1 MRKVTLV
8 VFGVIIVLIVLAIF
22 QGVSISRLSEEVER
36 QKSNVQT
43 LVDKELAYKIGDSIN
58 VAAIQAL
65 QLDKDQFEAMVLD
78 KDKQIRE
85 LKNQRKKD
93 IEYYSKLS
101 VKDTFILYRDR
112 FIEVPLGQDTCIGY
126 YDNYIQLTQ
135 CPDCTYIEVQDTIK
149 QVISKQ
155 YKHKFLWFRWGLKGF
170 TQDVWST
177 NPHSRVHFEEFIK
190 IE

>member
-8 VFGVIIVLIVLAIF
+8 VFVVIIVLIVLAIF
-22 QGVSISRLSEEVER
+22 QGISISRLSEEVER

-43 LVDKELAYKIGDSIN
+43 LVDKELSYKICDSIN

-65 QLDKDQFEAMVLD
+65 QLDKDQFEAMILD

-101 VKDTFILYRDR
+101 VGDTFILYRDR
-112 FIEVPLGQDTCIGY
+112 FIEVPLGKDTCIGY

-177 NPHSRVHFEEFIK
+177 NPHSKVHFEEFIK

>member
-8 VFGVIIVLIVLAIF
+8 VFVVIIVLIVLAIF
-22 QGVSISRLSEEVER
+22 QGMSISRLSEEVER

-43 LVDKELAYKIGDSIN
+43 LVDKELAYKICDSIN

-65 QLDKDQFEAMVLD
+65 QFDKEQFEAMILD

-85 LKNQRKKD
+85 LKERRKRD

-101 VKDTFILYRDR
+101 VRDTFILYRDR

-135 CPDCTYIEVQDTIK
+135 CPDCTYIEIQDTIK

-155 YKHKFLWFRWGLKGF
+155 YKHKFLWFKWGLKGF

-177 NPHSRVHFEEFIK
+177 NPHSKVHFEEFIK